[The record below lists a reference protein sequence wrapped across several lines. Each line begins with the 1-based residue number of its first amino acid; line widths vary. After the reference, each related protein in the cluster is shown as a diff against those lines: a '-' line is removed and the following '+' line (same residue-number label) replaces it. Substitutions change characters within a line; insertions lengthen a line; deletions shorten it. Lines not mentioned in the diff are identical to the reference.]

1 MRNQF
6 MTPPANPYHIEPSGT
21 VDTRPG
27 RHILQITIGVSS
39 GWKSSD
45 YQDPIRI
52 ISGDHPDD
60 IYIRA
65 LNAHMTAIV
74 RSVRIIHDSPINNRA
89 VMQVLYD
96 VYPSRWSESSYRNV
110 PKLKT
115 VPRGMPVRDYVR

>member
-6 MTPPANPYHIEPSGT
+6 IRPPANPYHIEPSGT
-21 VDTRPG
+21 VDTHPG

-89 VMQVLYD
+89 VMQVLYY